1 MKEKNN
7 SKSLMWYQTGV
18 LSERYLEVFLSD
30 FNSLFFLFLQPIA
43 IAIFAGLIWKGTSA
57 TPTLYFILLFSSIFF
72 GCVNSCREIVKE
84 KAILKRETLVGL
96 KLSSY
101 IFSKIFILGLLGFA
115 QIIFFYISIRY
126 FLVLDG
132 NPILVIL
139 NLYLSLM
146 AGTSL
151 GLLISAFVSTDVMA
165 LSLVPVFLIPQ
176 LLFSKLIMP
185 NKSMDNIVES
195 LEQLTLVKWGYDSL
209 EQIVSTEMKMMIVFK
224 SSFILIIM
232 IIIMTFLSWLLLK
245 VKDTAE

>member
-1 MKEKNN
+1 MTLSFTPLLNIVIAVV
-7 SKSLMWYQTGV
+7 V
-18 LSERYLEVFLSD
+18 LNVALPV
-30 FNSLFFLFLQPIA
+30 
-43 IAIFAGLIWKGTSA
+43 
-57 TPTLYFILLFSSIFF
+57 
-72 GCVNSCREIVKE
+72 
-84 KAILKRETLVGL
+84 LV
-96 KLSSY
+96 
-101 IFSKIFILGLLGFA
+101 FSKIFILGILGFA
-115 QIIFFYISIRY
+115 QIMFFYISIRY

-132 NPILVIL
+132 NPILFIL
-139 NLYLSLM
+139 TLYLSLM

-185 NKSMDNIVES
+185 NKSMDSIVES

-209 EQIVSTEMKMMIVFK
+209 EQIVSSEIKMMIVFK